1 MPSFLIKV
9 TWGKWQTDESW
20 LAAGELQ
27 AAALFDLRFSN
38 NKLSAWKIEDGGANL
53 NRVITA
59 LAVNKGKTGIDNVDY
74 VLLEQGLVDKL
85 GIEIEKSRGAT
96 PDKVANDEWHYDFIQ
111 LTVSKIVALA
121 TCIKGL
127 KIERMREPRVKELIR
142 YGLKHNY
149 FDLDLVDEKLRV
161 RIQALHQS

>member
-20 LAAGELQ
+20 LPAGELQ

-53 NRVITA
+53 DRVITA
-59 LAVNKGKTGIDNVDY
+59 LAVNKGKTSIDNIDY
-74 VLLEQGLVDKL
+74 VLLEQKLVDQL
-85 GIEIEKSRGAT
+85 GVKIEKSRGAT
-96 PDKVANDEWHYDFIQ
+96 PDMVANDEWHYDFIE

-121 TCIKGL
+121 TCIRGL
-127 KIERMREPRVKELIR
+127 KIDRIREHRVKELIR
-142 YGLKHNY
+142 YGLKHDY
-149 FDLDLVDEKLRV
+149 FDLSLVEEKLRT
-161 RIQALHQS
+161 RIQNLSQL